1 MKVRVAP
8 FYSQESNMADEKLTS
23 VKRFG
28 TRYGRTLKLK
38 FGQIEVEQRKKHKCP
53 YCSNA
58 AVKRQAVGIWECK
71 KCGVKFTGKAYTIA
85 KKQEQKAEEAK
96 IADVSEEQAEED
108 YSEEQEA

>member
-8 FYSQESNMADEKLTS
+8 FYSPMSDEKLTS

-38 FGQIEVEQRKKHKCP
+38 YGKIEAEQRKKHKCP

-71 KCGVKFTGKAYTIA
+71 KCKMKFTGKAYTIA
-85 KKQEQKAEEAK
+85 KKQEQQVVMAEEEK
-96 IADVSEEQAEED
+96 QEEPQDE
-108 YSEEQEA
+108 YTEEQEA

>member
-1 MKVRVAP
+1 
-8 FYSQESNMADEKLTS
+8 MADEKLTS

-38 FGQIEVEQRKKHKCP
+38 YGQIEVEQRKKHKCP

-58 AVKRQAVGIWECK
+58 AVKRIAVGIWNCK

-85 KKQEQKAEEAK
+85 KKQEPKAEMTEGK
-96 IADVSEEQAEED
+96 EMPEEPSDD

>member
-1 MKVRVAP
+1 
-8 FYSQESNMADEKLTS
+8 MADEKLTS

-38 FGQIEVEQRKKHKCP
+38 FGQIEIEQRKKHKCP

-58 AVKRQAVGIWECK
+58 AVKRIAAGIWSCK
-71 KCGVKFTGKAYTIA
+71 KCGIKFTGKAYTIA
-85 KKQEQKAEEAK
+85 KKQEPQVIAEAK
-96 IADVSEEQAEED
+96 DAPEEPTEE

>member
-1 MKVRVAP
+1 
-8 FYSQESNMADEKLTS
+8 MADEKLTS

-28 TRYGRTLKLK
+28 TRYGRTMKLK
-38 FGQIEVEQRKKHKCP
+38 YGQIEVEQRKKHKCP

-58 AVKRQAVGIWECK
+58 AVKRIAVGIWGCR

-85 KKQEQKAEEAK
+85 KKQEQVGLTKTADAQEELQ
-96 IADVSEEQAEED
+96 DE

>member
-8 FYSQESNMADEKLTS
+8 FYSTMSDEKLTS

-38 FGQIEVEQRKKHKCP
+38 YGQIEIEQRKKHKCP

-58 AVKRQAVGIWECK
+58 AVKRIAAGIWACK

-85 KKQEQKAEEAK
+85 KKQEQQVVEKDTKAT
-96 IADVSEEQAEED
+96 EEQEPTDD
-108 YSEEQEA
+108 YTEEQEA